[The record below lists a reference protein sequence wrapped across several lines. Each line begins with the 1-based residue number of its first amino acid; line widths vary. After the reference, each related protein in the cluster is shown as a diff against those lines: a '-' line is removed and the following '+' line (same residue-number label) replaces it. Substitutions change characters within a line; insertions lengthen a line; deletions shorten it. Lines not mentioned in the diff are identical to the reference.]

1 MDKIIQILNDDKT
14 CQGYLIVSLDGTII
28 DSSGKLEQKASLA
41 QSMCK
46 IFYSLNG
53 TGSTP
58 RVVFQNENGHVM
70 AYKNRGQIVVVQKSE
85 NPVYEDQV
93 LID

>member
-1 MDKIIQILNDDKT
+1 MINFQIMDKIIQILNDDKT

-46 IFYSLNG
+46 IFCKLKL
-53 TGSTP
+53 P
-58 RVVFQNENGHVM
+58 L
-70 AYKNRGQIVVVQKSE
+70 K
-85 NPVYEDQV
+85 
-93 LID
+93 